1 MDNVVA
7 RCLNAVSVNWPS
19 MFLIVGVFVALVLL
33 WKVQR
38 NVKNHV
44 DLSELLIDAD
54 GRASWTKITAI
65 GAFLFST
72 WGFVV
77 LIERDKMTE
86 TLFGLYIAVYS
97 GAPVAY
103 RLAAARNPQ
112 PPTTEDP
119 KP

>member
-1 MDNVVA
+1 
-7 RCLNAVSVNWPS
+7 
-19 MFLIVGVFVALVLL
+19 LIFGVGTALVLL

-65 GAFLFST
+65 GAFLFAT

-77 LIERDKMTE
+77 LVERDKMTE
-86 TLFGLYIAVYS
+86 ALFGLYIAVYS

-103 RLAAARNPQ
+103 RFAAMRLPPQ
-112 PPTTEDP
+112 SQPSEPTS
-119 KP
+119 

>member
-1 MDNVVA
+1 MT
-7 RCLNAVSVNWPS
+7 
-19 MFLIVGVFVALVLL
+19 LIVL
-33 WKVQR
+33 WKVQK
-38 NVKNHV
+38 NVKNKV

-54 GRASWTKITAI
+54 GKASWTKITAI

-77 LIERDKMTE
+77 LIERDHMTE
-86 TLFGLYIAVYS
+86 ALFGLYIAVYS

-103 RLAAARNPQ
+103 RLASTRHQ
-112 PPTTEDP
+112 PSESAEDP